1 MTRLE
6 KKLYRVIEMEDRNMN
21 TFEKSTQLKEKEDEK
36 LIQQC
41 PEIRKKIAVIFGG
54 CSPEYSVSLQS
65 AYAVI
70 CHMDSL
76 KYIPVLIG
84 ISKSGDWF
92 LYNGNIE
99 KIPNDTWCN
108 ETDCTPVAVSQN
120 RSAHNLLVMKN
131 GSVKEIAIDA
141 AFPVL
146 HGCNGEDGTVQGVF
160 ELAGIPLIGCGV
172 LSSALCMD
180 KDRAHKLV
188 HSEGILVP
196 ESFTIDKTVAE
207 EIILQKVDKLGYP
220 VFVKPIKA
228 GSSYGISKVSKRGDL
243 LTALAL
249 AFEYDNQV
257 IIEECISGFEVGC
270 AVLGNDI
277 LTIGEVDEIEL
288 ADGFFDFTEKY
299 TLKTSAIHVPARV
312 ENNIAERIKKTAK
325 VIYKALD
332 CRGFARVDMFLSDS
346 GQIIFN
352 EVNTIPGFTTHSRYP
367 NMMKAAG
374 YSFEQIISAVIER
387 AVI

>member
-41 PEIRKKIAVIFGG
+41 PEKRKKIAVIFGG

-131 GSVKEIAIDA
+131 GSVKEVAIDA

-160 ELAGIPLIGCGV
+160 ELAGIPLVGCGV

-180 KDRAHKLV
+180 KDRA
-188 HSEGILVP
+188 
-196 ESFTIDKTVAE
+196 
-207 EIILQKVDKLGYP
+207 DKLGYP

-257 IIEECISGFEVGC
+257 IIEECISGFEVDC

-277 LTIGEVDEIEL
+277 LTI
-288 ADGFFDFTEKY
+288 
-299 TLKTSAIHVPARV
+299 
-312 ENNIAERIKKTAK
+312 
-325 VIYKALD
+325 
-332 CRGFARVDMFLSDS
+332 RG
-346 GQIIFN
+346 
-352 EVNTIPGFTTHSRYP
+352 SRE
-367 NMMKAAG
+367 
-374 YSFEQIISAVIER
+374 YSQVKSF
-387 AVI
+387 